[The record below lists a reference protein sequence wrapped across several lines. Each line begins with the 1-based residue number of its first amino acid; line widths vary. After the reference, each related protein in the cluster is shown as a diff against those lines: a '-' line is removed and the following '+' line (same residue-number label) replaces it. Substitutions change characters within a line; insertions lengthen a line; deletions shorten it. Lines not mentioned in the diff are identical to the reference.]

1 MVLRHHNEAES
12 LHAVQV
18 MDWNIC
24 AKRNRL
30 CDNPIEVNLEH
41 VPIVSVGDDF
51 DTLPT

>member
-1 MVLRHHNEAES
+1 
-12 LHAVQV
+12 
-18 MDWNIC
+18 MDWNLF

-30 CDNPIEVNLEH
+30 CDNPIDVNLEH